1 MTTANSMR
9 KIGKGIMKEI
19 PKGYGFALLVFPKSN
34 NGIGSTVSTGS
45 INDVIAAFRDSA
57 DKLER
62 NEFLPST
69 EEN

>member
-9 KIGKGIMKEI
+9 KIGKGILKEI
-19 PKGYGFALLVFPKSN
+19 PEGFGFTLLVYPKTKK
-34 NGIGSTVSTGS
+34 GIASSISTGS
-45 INDVIAAFRDSA
+45 IQDMILDLRNTAE
-57 DKLER
+57 KLER